1 METNTAVTQL
11 AALAH
16 PTRLDIFR
24 ALVVS
29 VDSGLSADTLA
40 DRLNVSPQ
48 VLSFHLKDLRYA
60 ALVDCESLGR
70 FVIYRAR
77 YNTINAL
84 LAFLTK
90 NCCAQSISDRESVC
104 YEPVMANQSVINP
117 VRNSVSDTPKP

>member
-1 METNTAVTQL
+1 METKTAVTQL

-29 VDSGLSADTLA
+29 GDSGLSAGTLG

-48 VLSFHLKDLRYA
+48 VLSFHLKELRYA

-77 YNTINAL
+77 YNTMNAL

-90 NCCAQSISDRESVC
+90 NCCAQSMSDRESVC
-104 YEPVMANQSVINP
+104 
-117 VRNSVSDTPKP
+117 